1 MTVDPVREWMD
12 LATQDE
18 ENARFQAGM
27 RPSPGSDPQQ
37 TVDLGKM
44 SVEAQ

>member
-1 MTVDPVREWMD
+1 MSVDRVREWMD

-18 ENARFQAGM
+18 ESARFLARM
-27 RPSPGSDPQQ
+27 RPLPESHPHQ